1 MSIRYVSFDIREG
14 QDSEGLQTFL
24 ESNNGEQVTAS
35 LYRFETSVELKAFV
49 GELRDVVEDAD
60 QACVI
65 FKGKDGDLRH
75 MRATR

>member
-14 QDSEGLQTFL
+14 QDREGLEGFL
-24 ESNNGEQVTAS
+24 ESNNGEKVTES
-35 LYRFETSVELKAFV
+35 LYGFETSVELKSFV
-49 GELRDVVEDAD
+49 AELGDVVEEAD

-75 MRATR
+75 LKAR